1 MSYMQ
6 GIGEPNRF
14 SNQQNNG
21 LPQVNDPQQALA
33 DITYSQYMDYKK
45 NFTAFENEQIERATN
60 DTSLIDQ
67 AYDDAPKTTELA
79 QQSQQR
85 SLSRYGSQLTPAQQE
100 QMQRTGQ
107 RSGQLGLIN
116 AVSNARMAQQEQ
128 NQGLLSDL
136 INIGQGLNRSSLQQL
151 GGAAQN
157 QSAREQAYDSA
168 KAQSKATTMST
179 IGALG
184 AAAIMFL

>member
-1 MSYMQ
+1 
-6 GIGEPNRF
+6 
-14 SNQQNNG
+14 
-21 LPQVNDPQQALA
+21 
-33 DITYSQYMDYKK
+33 
-45 NFTAFENEQIERATN
+45 
-60 DTSLIDQ
+60 
-67 AYDDAPKTTELA
+67 
-79 QQSQQR
+79 
-85 SLSRYGSQLTPAQQE
+85 
-100 QMQRTGQ
+100 
-107 RSGQLGLIN
+107 LIN
-116 AVSNARMAQQEQ
+116 AVSNARLAQQER

>member
-1 MSYMQ
+1 MSYE
-6 GIGEPNRF
+6 GIGEFSQGF
-14 SNQQNNG
+14 SNQRYAG
-21 LPQVNDPQQALA
+21 LPQANDPKQALA
-33 DITYSQYMDYKK
+33 DITYSQYMDYKN
-45 NFTAFENEQIERATN
+45 NFTEFENEQIEKATN

-67 AYDDAPKTTELA
+67 AYEDAPKTTEMA
-79 QQSQQR
+79 QQSQLR
-85 SLSRYGSQLTPAQQE
+85 SMSRYGGQLTPAQQE
-100 QMQRTGQ
+100 QMQRTSQ

-116 AVSNARMAQQEQ
+116 AVSNARMAQQER

-151 GGAAQN
+151 GGAARN

-168 KAQSKATTMST
+168 KAQSKATTIGT